1 MKKARTFGK
10 KNQKGATL
18 VMVIGIFS
26 VLIIIVTATVSV
38 AVAARRQTYTKYCNS
53 QAYYYANS
61 ALNVFVSNTA
71 TDASLKEFLTN
82 VSSAKE
88 SEEIKIGNNS
98 TVKYYITKQSDGKLL
113 VKVEGTFDGRKAYS
127 SVLFNSD
134 GTVNTPIFNA
144 ASVSLDNLH
153 FTQSFFATGDI
164 ISKFPDSGNGKC
176 EITNYTKIHGNIYS
190 TGNIEF
196 NSNGAIV
203 EGTNSEVFSIQT
215 PKKFS
220 VENSTVSIIYPD
232 TVKKAY
238 INCYT
243 FSIPVSATL
252 GNQNKY
258 LDIHCT
264 QVSIN
269 NPAKIYGNLYLYKAK
284 DSSGRVIGSPSI
296 NLGNSTIYGDVYID
310 GNVSIA
316 SNNATIK
323 GNLIVTGSCSLSSIK
338 VEGNVYCSSYS
349 AGWNTNVQGEVH
361 SPSGGDTWDES
372 HDRQLLASKEKPP
385 IDDPESIFKKY
396 EISSEDYIAENNVNF
411 SQNSYNASQN
421 GLVINKTGTLNGTTV
436 SGKTITI
443 NVKDQV
449 IWLQLN
455 VKQFDQCKIVI
466 NKDLEYPETPVY
478 FYLPAGKKL
487 QINQTTILT
496 DKTTSMINNNVVF
509 QVAKDE
515 NDAVPITKGQPVY
528 WFLGASSE
536 INCWNSTIEG
546 YIYGPKAKV
555 SSSCA
560 GLLDTTFT
568 INGTTKYKEKP
579 PIIGAVI
586 VNSVDITNDHCGILY
601 LIPMVDSMPGINI
614 PDLPEGD
621 DTPANWSID
630 TYIRQ

>member
-1 MKKARTFGK
+1 MKKVRTFGN

-18 VMVIGIFS
+18 VMVVGIFS
-26 VLIIIVTATVSV
+26 VLIIIVTATISV
-38 AVAARRQTYTKYCNS
+38 AAAARRQTYTKYCSS

-88 SEEIKIGNNS
+88 SKEIKIGNNS
-98 TVKYYITKQSDGKLL
+98 TVKYFITKQSDGKLL

-127 SVLFNSD
+127 SVLLNSD
-134 GTVNTPIFNA
+134 GTVNAPIFNA

-176 EITNYTKIHGNIYS
+176 EITNNSKIHGNIYS

-196 NSNGAIV
+196 NSSGAVV
-203 EGTNSEVFSIQT
+203 EGTNSDVFSIQT

-220 VENSTVSIIYPD
+220 IENSTVSIIYPD

-243 FSIPVSATL
+243 FSIPVSVTL

-264 QVSIN
+264 QVLIN
-269 NPAKIYGNLYLYKAK
+269 NPAKIYGNLNLYKAK

-349 AGWNTNVQGEVH
+349 AGWNTNVEGEVH

-385 IDDPESIFKKY
+385 IDDPDVIFKKY
-396 EISSEDYIAENNVNF
+396 EIQSESFITENNVNF
-411 SQNSYNASQN
+411 NQNIYNANQN
-421 GLVINKTGTLNGTTV
+421 GLVIDKTGTLNGTTV

-443 NVKDQV
+443 NVKDQK
-449 IWLQLN
+449 IWVQLN
-455 VKQFDQCKIVI
+455 VNQFDQCKIVI
-466 NKDLEYPETPVY
+466 KKDPAYPETPVL
-478 FYLPAGKKL
+478 FYLPTGKKL

-496 DKTTSMINNNVVF
+496 DKTAYNLNNNVVF

-515 NDAVPITKGQPVY
+515 NDVVPITKGQPVF
-528 WFLGASSE
+528 WFLGANSE
-536 INCWNSTIEG
+536 VNCWNSTIEG

-555 SSSCA
+555 ACSSA
-560 GLLDTTFT
+560 GYLYATFS

-586 VNSVDITNDHCGILY
+586 VNSVDITNEQCGILY
-601 LIPMVDSMPGINI
+601 MVPIVDLFSTIDIPEYDN
-614 PDLPEGD
+614 D
-621 DTPANWSID
+621 DAPANWSID